1 MKNILML
8 SALIASGAYAH
19 KSSADYTVTCES
31 NSGQTRNC
39 PFNGDGRAYL
49 QTQLSRAGCYE
60 GQTWGTYDN
69 SIWVS
74 NGCRATFRVSQNNYG
89 NYGNRYDSGSSSDSG
104 KAAAAAAA
112 IIIGAAAIAA
122 AHNKDNNHGNY
133 TQNSY
138 NDRYGNNYNN
148 YGNNYG
154 NRSVTCESRDN
165 KRQRCSTHIG
175 RDSVHITRRLSKSG
189 CQFGQDWNYD
199 NNAIYVWNG
208 CRAVFSVY

>member
-8 SALIASGAYAH
+8 SALVAAGVYAQ
-19 KSSADYTVTCES
+19 KASADYTLTCES

-39 PFNGDGRAYL
+39 PLNGNGRAYL

-74 NGCRATFRVSQNNYG
+74 NGCRATFRISQNNSG
-89 NYGNRYDSGSSSDSG
+89 SNGNRYNSGSSSDNG

-112 IIIGAAAIAA
+112 VLIGAAAVAA
-122 AHNKDNNHGNY
+122 ANDHDNRHGSY
-133 TQNSY
+133 SRDSY
-138 NDRYGNNYNN
+138 NDRYGNDYRN
-148 YGNNYG
+148 YGNDYG

-165 KRQRCSTHIG
+165 RRQRCSMHIG
-175 RDSVHITRRLSKSG
+175 RDSVRITRRLSSSG
-189 CQFGQDWNYD
+189 CRFGQDWDYD

-208 CRAVFSVY
+208 CRAVFSVD